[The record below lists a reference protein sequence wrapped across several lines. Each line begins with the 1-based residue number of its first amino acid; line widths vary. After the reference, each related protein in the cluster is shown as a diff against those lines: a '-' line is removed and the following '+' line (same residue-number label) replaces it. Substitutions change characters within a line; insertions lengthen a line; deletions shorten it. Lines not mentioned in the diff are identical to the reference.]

1 MQCKKASYL
10 KNSLFSLL
18 FVFFIILLTGCFN
31 SHTPQNTTN
40 NSAVKNTTINKKHTI
55 NKKKS
60 IIRVCQRDTAPE
72 SLDPIYFDNKLD
84 EITFHIFDRLVKWD
98 KEGKII
104 PGLAESWKQ
113 INNKTIQFK
122 LRKNIKFHNGE
133 TFDAKDVEFSIK
145 RLIDPKTGSPG
156 YHILKSINKVEI
168 IDPYTINITT
178 SKPDYL
184 FLRKLTLVQILP
196 DEYFKKVGANQFG
209 QNPIGTGAY
218 KFKKWDKDGSII
230 LTKNE
235 NYWIKNKPIIKTL
248 VFKFIKEND
257 VTRKKQLEALINGD
271 VDLITELPGIYSLK
285 VQKFKDTKVIK
296 MTNQA
301 KVHKMLFNTL
311 REPFSNIKIR
321 KAVNLALNRDVL
333 IKVLAKGNG
342 RNIATNSVKL
352 EFGHNPNL
360 KPYKYDPVEAKHLIK
375 SSGLKDIHIKVA
387 VTEETQLIAQAI
399 KKDLERI
406 GIKAEYKVMTIR
418 EMAKELFTSQS
429 DPSKWNYDLTIYTGV
444 DPFMH
449 VGFLY
454 GMAVYSQG
462 SWSKIKNKEAD
473 KLYEELETTLD
484 ETRQFEICQRLEE
497 LSYNNYWYTPVFQV
511 INTYGAT
518 KDLQLKNSATTFI
531 DLTEAY
537 YSNFNNQ

>member
-18 FVFFIILLTGCFN
+18 LVFFIILLTGCFN

-40 NSAVKNTTINKKHTI
+40 NGAIKNIIVNKKPTI

-60 IIRVCQRDTAPE
+60 VIRVCQRDTAPE

-133 TFDAKDVEFSIK
+133 TLDANDVEFSIK

-168 IDPYTINITT
+168 IDPYTINIIT

-196 DEYFKKVGANQFG
+196 DQYFKKVGANHFG
-209 QNPIGTGAY
+209 QNPVGTGAY

-257 VTRKKQLEALINGD
+257 VTRKKQLEALINGE

-311 REPFSNIKIR
+311 HEPFSNIKIR
-321 KAVNLALNRDVL
+321 KAVNLALNRDIL

-360 KPYKYDPVEAKHLIK
+360 EPYKYDPVEAKQLIK
-375 SSGLKDIHIKVA
+375 SSGLKDINIKIA

-406 GIKAEYKVMTIR
+406 GIKADYKVMTIR
-418 EMAKELFTSQS
+418 EMAKELFTSKS
-429 DPSKWNYDLTIYTGV
+429 DPTKWNYDLTIYTGV

-473 KLYEELETTLD
+473 ELYEELETTLD
-484 ETRQFEICQRLEE
+484 ETKQFEICQRLEE

-537 YSNFNNQ
+537 YSNNNNQ

>member
-10 KNSLFSLL
+10 KNSLISFLL
-18 FVFFIILLTGCFN
+18 VFIIILLTGCFN
-31 SHTPQNTTN
+31 NNAQQNT
-40 NSAVKNTTINKKHTI
+40 SDDGAVKSTATQGTTT
-55 NKKKS
+55 KKKDRS
-60 IIRVCQRDTAPE
+60 VIRVCQRESAPE

-113 INNKTIQFK
+113 IDNKTIQFK
-122 LRKNIKFHNGE
+122 LRKGIQFHNGE
-133 TFDAKDVEFSIK
+133 KFDANDVKFSIN
-145 RLIDPKTGSPG
+145 RLINPETKSPG

-168 IDPYTINITT
+168 IDPYTINIIT
-178 SKPDYL
+178 SNPDYL

-196 DEYFKKVGANQFG
+196 EEHFKKVGATEFG
-209 QNPIGTGAY
+209 QKPIGTGAY
-218 KFKKWDKDGSII
+218 KFDRWDEDKSIR

-235 NYWIKNKPIIKTL
+235 NYWVKNKPIIQTL

-257 VTRKKQLEALINGD
+257 VTSKKQLEALFKGE

-301 KVHKMLFNTL
+301 KVHKMLFNTF
-311 REPFSNIKIR
+311 REPFSNINIR
-321 KAVNLALNRDVL
+321 KAVNLALNRDIL

-342 RNIATNSVKL
+342 RNIATNSVKM

-360 KPYKYDPVEAKHLIK
+360 EPYPYDPVEAKYLIK
-375 SSGLKDIHIKVA
+375 TSGLKDIHLKIA
-387 VTEETQLIAQAI
+387 VTEEAQLIAQAI
-399 KKDLERI
+399 QKDLERI
-406 GIKAEYKVMTIR
+406 GIKSDYKVMTIR
-418 EMAKELFTSQS
+418 EMAKELFTSKAE
-429 DPSKWNYDLTIYTGV
+429 PKKFKWDYDLTIYTGV

-462 SWSKIKNKEAD
+462 SWSKVKNEEAD
-473 KLYEELETTLD
+473 NLYDELQTTLD
-484 ETRQFEICQRLEE
+484 ENKQREICQRLEE

-537 YSNFNNQ
+537 YSD